1 MKLSCC
7 GNFYNSC
14 GSTFEKIS
22 RYKVD
27 RKNFIKSYVEGNKT
41 LSETVYVAVCEHCG
55 HYIIKLF
62 RYFEDIN
69 KIEKEE
75 YRGIEADNFFYSVYD
90 KLIETPIISPF
101 EDIKHK
107 KTIPFI
113 YGKCLDSLTQIPR
126 YIDES
131 DNAGSLIENP
141 IRVYEQKKSAKP

>member
-1 MKLSCC
+1 MLLSCC
-7 GNFYNSC
+7 GVFFNTKGF
-14 GSTFEKIS
+14 TFERIS
-22 RYKVD
+22 RYKTEK
-27 RKNFIKSYVEGNKT
+27 KNLIKAYSNGHKTSSEKLFI
-41 LSETVYVAVCEHCG
+41 AVCDNCG